1 MMESPFITM
10 HSIGQ
15 RAYRTTIDL
24 NQGWLFAR
32 PGDRP
37 STVNLPHTWNAVDG
51 QDGGSDYFRGVC
63 HYRRTFAIP
72 VFDPSSQRVY
82 LEFLG
87 VNASADVTLNGRHV
101 IHHDGGYSTFRAD
114 VTNAL
119 EPCNELVVAVD
130 NGVNDHVYP
139 QMADFTFYG
148 GIYRDV
154 RLLIVPVSHFDL
166 DYWGGNGVH
175 IMPSVDGANG
185 IVQVK
190 TTYLIAGTRT
200 NVSSRTTHTEDG
212 DIQVEVRLLD
222 ADGAVVASGS
232 GDDVTLTIHNVHL
245 WDGVDD
251 PYLYIAEVR
260 LIRNGKTVDEVD
272 TTFGVRS
279 FRIDSRLGFLLNGR
293 PYPLHAVARH
303 QDRPSIGNAL
313 AERQHDEDI
322 ALIREMG
329 ANAVRLAHYQ
339 HDQRF
344 YDLCDRY
351 GLLVWAEIPYISAH
365 MPNGRANTVGQM
377 RELIVQ
383 NHHHP
388 CIVVWGLS
396 NEITIATRN
405 RHDMLDN
412 HRELNAL
419 CHALDPTRPTTLA
432 CHAQCPPTDAVAH
445 ITDVVGWNL
454 YLGWYVPGMILND
467 LWIALFH
474 WLYPSRALG
483 YSEYGCEGM
492 PNLHSPHPHRGDQT
506 EEYQCLYHEYMLRCF
521 ERHPH
526 LWITCVWNMFDFA
539 ADARD
544 QGGDPGMNH
553 KGLVSFDRTV
563 KKDVFYLYKAYWS
576 HEPFVHLC
584 GRRYVNR
591 AEAITTVKIYSNQRR
606 VTLYVNDSLF
616 GQSNGRHNAHGRIF
630 EFRVPLSSTDDVRL
644 VAVAGNC
651 RDSIIVRRV
660 RHPDSGYSLHRR
672 HGSTRNWA

>member
-1 MMESPFITM
+1 MMGSPFITM

-51 QDGGSDYFRGVC
+51 QDGGNDYFRGVC
-63 HYRRTFAIP
+63 HYRCTFAIP

-139 QMADFTFYG
+139 QMADFTFYD
-148 GIYRDV
+148 GIYRDA

-222 ADGAVVASGS
+222 ADGAVVA
-232 GDDVTLTIHNVHL
+232 
-245 WDGVDD
+245 
-251 PYLYIAEVR
+251 
-260 LIRNGKTVDEVD
+260 NGKTVDEVD

-313 AERQHDEDI
+313 AERHQRYSFTPWGQDVNP
-322 ALIREMG
+322 AACSIR
-329 ANAVRLAHYQ
+329 V
-339 HDQRF
+339 
-344 YDLCDRY
+344 
-351 GLLVWAEIPYISAH
+351 ISERTT
-365 MPNGRANTVGQM
+365 NGFPLRSVKKT
-377 RELIVQ
+377 L
-383 NHHHP
+383 P
-388 CIVVWGLS
+388 
-396 NEITIATRN
+396 ATR
-405 RHDMLDN
+405 DC
-412 HRELNAL
+412 NA
-419 CHALDPTRPTTLA
+419 
-432 CHAQCPPTDAVAH
+432 
-445 ITDVVGWNL
+445 
-454 YLGWYVPGMILND
+454 
-467 LWIALFH
+467 
-474 WLYPSRALG
+474 
-483 YSEYGCEGM
+483 
-492 PNLHSPHPHRGDQT
+492 
-506 EEYQCLYHEYMLRCF
+506 
-521 ERHPH
+521 
-526 LWITCVWNMFDFA
+526 
-539 ADARD
+539 
-544 QGGDPGMNH
+544 
-553 KGLVSFDRTV
+553 
-563 KKDVFYLYKAYWS
+563 
-576 HEPFVHLC
+576 
-584 GRRYVNR
+584 
-591 AEAITTVKIYSNQRR
+591 
-606 VTLYVNDSLF
+606 
-616 GQSNGRHNAHGRIF
+616 
-630 EFRVPLSSTDDVRL
+630 
-644 VAVAGNC
+644 
-651 RDSIIVRRV
+651 
-660 RHPDSGYSLHRR
+660 
-672 HGSTRNWA
+672 